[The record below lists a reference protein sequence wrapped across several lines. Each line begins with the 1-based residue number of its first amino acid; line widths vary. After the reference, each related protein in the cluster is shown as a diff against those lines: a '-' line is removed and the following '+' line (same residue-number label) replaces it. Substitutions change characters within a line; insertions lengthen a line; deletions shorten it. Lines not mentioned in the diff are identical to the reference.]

1 MSVDNTEIKIMSKMS
16 KKRLQKDIVDI
27 IKNPLSDNGIYYAHD
42 EENMLKGYA
51 IIFGPDDTIY
61 RYGGY
66 CFEFNFPSNYPFSP
80 PKLKYLTNDNQTRFH
95 PNLYRNGK
103 VCISILNTWKGEQ
116 WTSCQTIKSILLM
129 LVTLLH
135 NKSLLNEPGIK
146 ETHSS
151 FKSYHEIIT
160 YKNLEIAILRNLKKK
175 MLHLGK
181 CSCFFSIY
189 KKYICENKD
198 KIIEYIT
205 NLKNKNNKKSKVT
218 ARIYGMDC
226 IINYDYLH
234 TEFIKV
240 INEN

>member
-1 MSVDNTEIKIMSKMS
+1 
-16 KKRLQKDIVDI
+16 
-27 IKNPLSDNGIYYAHD
+27 
-42 EENMLKGYA
+42 
-51 IIFGPDDTIY
+51 
-61 RYGGY
+61 
-66 CFEFNFPSNYPFSP
+66 
-80 PKLKYLTNDNQTRFH
+80 
-95 PNLYRNGK
+95 
-103 VCISILNTWKGEQ
+103 
-116 WTSCQTIKSILLM
+116 
-129 LVTLLH
+129 
-135 NKSLLNEPGIK
+135 
-146 ETHSS
+146 
-151 FKSYHEIIT
+151 
-160 YKNLEIAILRNLKKK
+160 

-218 ARIYGMDC
+218 ARIYGMGC